1 VAEASSDLRITAP
14 PPEKIHPVP
23 TPSSSDLERLR
34 QRALRLP
41 IDGVSPKE
49 LKDSFQETR
58 GGSRRHEALDI
69 QASRGTP
76 VRATDVGRVVK
87 LFTSRQG
94 GLTVYQFD
102 RDEEYCYYYAHLDRY
117 REGLQEGQTLRRGDL
132 VGYVGTSGNAPKE
145 TPHLHFAI
153 FKLGPEKRWWH
164 GTPINPFLVLARG
177 SEEAARREPAI
188 DTGPGRDHHPV
199 LSRP

>member
-1 VAEASSDLRITAP
+1 
-14 PPEKIHPVP
+14 
-23 TPSSSDLERLR
+23 
-34 QRALRLP
+34 
-41 IDGVSPKE
+41 
-49 LKDSFQETR
+49 
-58 GGSRRHEALDI
+58 
-69 QASRGTP
+69 
-76 VRATDVGRVVK
+76 VVK

>member
-1 VAEASSDLRITAP
+1 M
-14 PPEKIHPVP
+14 
-23 TPSSSDLERLR
+23 
-34 QRALRLP
+34 P
-41 IDGVSPKE
+41 IDGVSPEE
-49 LKDSFQETR
+49 LQDSFEETR
-58 GGSRRHEALDI
+58 GGSRKHEALDI
-69 QASRGTP
+69 QAPRGTP
-76 VRATDVGRVVK
+76 VRATDDGRVVK